1 MKKRIKVAIS
11 VFFILLLVPLEL
23 VLRTLCMVR
32 KILQVYDI
40 SNALQEV
47 KLESLIY
54 RDYEQELSETVKVV
68 DAIFTSFGFILTGI
82 SSIINNTLFYIK
94 EKKNCRRLIY
104 NFLCK

>member
-23 VLRTLCMVR
+23 VLGTLCMVR
-32 KILQVYDI
+32 KILQVDDM

-54 RDYEQELSETVKVV
+54 RDDEKELS
-68 DAIFTSFGFILTGI
+68 
-82 SSIINNTLFYIK
+82 
-94 EKKNCRRLIY
+94 
-104 NFLCK
+104 